1 MSRSFPQDF
10 IWGTATASFQVEGA
24 ATEGGRTPSIWDTLC
39 LREGAVIDKSDGSVA
54 CDQYHRYP
62 EDIEIMKQLGVG
74 AYRFSISWSRVIPDI
89 NGEVNPEGIAY
100 YEGLIDA
107 LHDAGIKTFV
117 TLYHWDLPQYVE
129 DRGGWA
135 NRETAYKFAEY
146 VAAVARAFGKKVD
159 SWITLNEPWCAAYL
173 GYGNGVHAPGVVD
186 YHKALR
192 AVHHLNLAHGLAVTT
207 LREILG
213 YDIDVSVTLNLA
225 ANVAET
231 DSAEDKA
238 AKRRADLMSNE
249 VWLGP
254 MLEGKYDPE
263 IFEATKHITNWDYVL
278 PGDLEIIHQPL
289 QNLGINY
296 YSSTHVQGSEQELSQ
311 IGNPVPAQEHVQ
323 GLPPQG
329 ELTAMGWNQ

>member
-10 IWGTATASFQVEGA
+10 VWGTATASFQVEGA
-24 ATEGGRTPSIWDTLC
+24 AAEGGRTPSIWDTLC

-62 EDIEIMKQLGVG
+62 EDIEIMKQLGVR

-107 LHDAGIKTFV
+107 LHVAGIKAFV
-117 TLYHWDLPQYVE
+117 TLYHWDLPQYLE

-192 AVHHLNLAHGLAVTT
+192 AVHHLNLAHGLAVKT

-213 YDIDVSVTLNLA
+213 DEIDVSVTLNLA

-238 AKRRADLMSNE
+238 AKRRADLISNE

-263 IFEATKHITNWDYVL
+263 IFEATKHIINWDYVL
-278 PGDLEIIHQPL
+278 PAIWTSFISHCKTL
-289 QNLGINY
+289 
-296 YSSTHVQGSEQELSQ
+296 V
-311 IGNPVPAQEHVQ
+311 
-323 GLPPQG
+323 
-329 ELTAMGWNQ
+329 LTTIRARTCRAASRDCLKSITRYQRKSMCAVWHLKAN